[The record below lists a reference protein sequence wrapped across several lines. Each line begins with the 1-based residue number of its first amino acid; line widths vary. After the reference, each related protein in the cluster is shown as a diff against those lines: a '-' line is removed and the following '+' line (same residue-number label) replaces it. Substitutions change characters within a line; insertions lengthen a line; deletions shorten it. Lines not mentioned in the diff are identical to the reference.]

1 MEKASKLILFGLINH
16 RATAWTILIILFLT
30 FSQVSV
36 KADETAVNEYAIQI
50 ENNIG
55 ENGIQ
60 PFSVPSEVYRYVG
73 RTNYRVPKNWYYVY
87 SSTLS
92 VPIPIPGVSG
102 QMYR

>member
-1 MEKASKLILFGLINH
+1 
-16 RATAWTILIILFLT
+16 LIILFLT

-73 RTNYRVPKNWYYVY
+73 RTNYRVTKNWYYVY